1 MTTCSFLT
9 FIFEYLQ
16 DVEGEEELSIL
27 SDEGEEENQSSSAAQ
42 QAAHQGDDD
51 NEEDDDSLFPDTS
64 IDIQLTKE
72 GK

>member
-1 MTTCSFLT
+1 M
-9 FIFEYLQ
+9 IFLQ

-42 QAAHQGDDD
+42 QTVDQGDD
-51 NEEDDDSLFPDTS
+51 NEEEEDDSLFPDTS